1 MGWQPVGGKPFGF
14 DGEHRIGRT
23 GHRGCLPGVA
33 SRKGR
38 GERPQPP
45 PGACLAALCSRDRRN
60 GFGWTRLNRRFEGV
74 GVMRNVN
81 RTIRASAKDVIANLA
96 SPPQWIEPELCKLVT
111 RIPAGD
117 NWAHEIKFDGPDC
130 QWRCGAANA
139 ADRRRDVRS
148 AASRR
153 RGFDA
158 AAAARTQGAAVSAE
172 LIQFKFKTFATAT
185 LRRK

>member
-1 MGWQPVGGKPFGF
+1 MT
-14 DGEHRIGRT
+14 E
-23 GHRGCLPGVA
+23 
-33 SRKGR
+33 SREIWFSDTSEISLCVIKSNSVSSG
-38 GERPQPP
+38 QPP

-172 LIQFKFKTFATAT
+172 LISSNSRLLQRQLCAEN
-185 LRRK
+185 RGY